1 MQLLSCSPNAGG
13 GYQPTAAGRVQ
24 DYVYLRFFEIS
35 KKRVFLRF
43 SELLHTFS
51 RTVATGEYRRR
62 REPAIDRFLPLAPEL
77 IAGSVML

>member
-1 MQLLSCSPNAGG
+1 MQLLCCSPNAGG

-24 DYVYLRFFEIS
+24 DYVFYVFFDF